1 MLKEHVLGMTHII
14 QKDKI
19 IFLESLRGLAALT
32 VVLFHFKI
40 GSILNNG
47 FTENGYLMVDFFFI
61 LSGFVIAY
69 NYFDKINNIP
79 TLKNYMFKR
88 IFRLYPLH
96 LFILLLWLAI
106 EVTKYY
112 LYINNS
118 LHPFEDN
125 IPFTKN
131 NFQSFFMHLFLMQN
145 VFTDQLTWNGPSW
158 SISVEF
164 YTYLIFGISIIVIGF
179 LLREKT
185 NLLYLMLCIFFV
197 FSAVILLLFATEKM
211 FLRCIYGFFLG
222 SAMYFL
228 SKYKNKYFCSNL
240 LSYILAL
247 FAILC
252 TIYIPKYQLLISFFY
267 FLSIYSLLMLINFA
281 PLVASTN
288 FLLNILSYKPLVFLG
303 SISYGVYM
311 THSLIIGGLFDAIKF
326 SNLNFI
332 SKDGYITL
340 VGFSQLEIELL
351 MFSTLAIIISL
362 SYLCLKYIERP
373 FIDYSKKYNKF
384 VD

>member
-1 MLKEHVLGMTHII
+1 MTHII
-14 QKDKI
+14 SKDKI

-40 GSILNNG
+40 GSILNNE

-69 NYFDKINNIP
+69 NYFGRINNIS

-88 IFRLYPLH
+88 ILRLYPLH
-96 LFILLLWLAI
+96 LFTLLLWLAI

-131 NFQSFFMHLFLMQN
+131 NFESFFTHLFLIQN
-145 VFTDQLTWNGPSW
+145 IFTDQLTWNGPSW

-164 YTYLIFGISIIVIGF
+164 YTYLIFGISMIVIGF
-179 LLREKT
+179 LSREKT
-185 NLLYLMLCIFFV
+185 NLQYLMLCIFFI
-197 FSAVILLLFATEKM
+197 FFAIALLLFATEKM

-247 FAILC
+247 LAILC
-252 TIYIPKYQLLISFFY
+252 TMYIPKYQLLISLSY
-267 FLSIYSLLMLINFA
+267 FLSIYSLLMLINFV
-281 PLVASTN
+281 PLVASKN
-288 FLLNILSYKPLVFLG
+288 ILLNILSFKPLVLLG

-311 THSLIIGGLFDAIKF
+311 THSLIVGVLVDAIKF
-326 SNLNFI
+326 SNLNFL
-332 SKDGYITL
+332 SKDGYIIL
-340 VGFSQLEIELL
+340 EGFNQLEIELL
-351 MFSTLAIIISL
+351 MFSTLAIIISF

-373 FIDYSKKYNKF
+373 FINYSKKHNKF
-384 VD
+384 TN